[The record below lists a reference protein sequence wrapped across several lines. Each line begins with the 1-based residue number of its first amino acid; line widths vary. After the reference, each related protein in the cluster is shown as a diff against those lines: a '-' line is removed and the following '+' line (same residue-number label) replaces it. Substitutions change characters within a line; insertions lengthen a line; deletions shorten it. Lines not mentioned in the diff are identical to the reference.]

1 MSNSVNFQ
9 SQLAS
14 IMEVLANAAVAEI
27 CQLVD
32 DGYAVLRLEISRTQR
47 ENQALRSKL
56 RLVDGRP
63 GEKSLKRSIVPSL
76 SGAKEID
83 SDHVRVESSA
93 SARRNG
99 RSVVLGDK
107 LVGEEIIDT
116 IEHPELVVVKEEKLE
131 EDLRD
136 CGPKH
141 SQKSSRQI
149 TVSQSDIAANNQ
161 TTNVQTLPVE
171 ITEGKG
177 DADDEQTAE
186 GQDIACQLAHMSDC
200 VSYPRVHHA
209 AAVLSHVEGGGDRV
223 DPSCSYSVETQ
234 PSKPFESEPPV
245 TQSGA
250 GPVCENDASASLGWK
265 QELAGVDT
273 LKVELGM
280 PWSKGR
286 AMELDLAARY
296 GVDIPCKDRESIQ
309 LGNDTNFCPQ
319 NNINL
324 RESESSEGCKSS
336 EADANGFDT
345 SFDDIFSP
353 PEMVGMSTHNR
364 DDGCGG
370 EGLAP
375 CPYAGND
382 SFGSPPH
389 STQGGL
395 LFSDRLL
402 NCDECGRLF
411 PNSRD
416 LAVHQRSH
424 MGERLFG
431 CTQCDKQFLHL
442 HQLKTHQRI
451 HTGEKPFSCTQCGKR
466 FSQSSHIKRH
476 MSVHTGEKR
485 FSCGICGKR
494 FSQSCSLKVHQSV
507 HTGERPFSCAQ
518 CGKSFSVFGNLVRHQ
533 SVHIRKPD

>member
-47 ENQALRSKL
+47 ENQALKSKL
-56 RLVDGRP
+56 RLVDVRSR
-63 GEKSLKRSIVPSL
+63 ERSAKRSPIPS
-76 SGAKEID
+76 SPSCAKETD
-83 SDHVRVESSA
+83 LVREEPST

-99 RSVVLGDK
+99 GPIVLGEK
-107 LVGEEIIDT
+107 LVGEETIDT

-136 CGPKH
+136 CGSKH
-141 SQKSSRQI
+141 RQQSSRHI
-149 TVSQSDIAANNQ
+149 SVSQSDVVNNQ
-161 TTNVQTLPVE
+161 TMNAQTVPE

-177 DADDEQTAE
+177 DADNGQTAD
-186 GQDIACQLAHMSDC
+186 GPDVACQVVHMSDC
-200 VSYPRVHHA
+200 VVYPRSHHA
-209 AAVLSHVEGGGDRV
+209 AAVLSHIEEGGDRV
-223 DPSCSYSVETQ
+223 DPSCSYSVEAQ
-234 PSKPFESEPPV
+234 PSKPFESQPHL
-245 TQSGA
+245 TQNGV
-250 GPVCENDASASLGWK
+250 GTLCESDASSASLGWK
-265 QELAGVDT
+265 QESAGVDT
-273 LKVELGM
+273 LKVEVGM

-286 AMELDLAARY
+286 VMELGLVARY

-309 LGNDTNFCPQ
+309 LGNDTNFCSQ
-319 NNINL
+319 SNNL

-336 EADANGFDT
+336 EPDANGFDT

-353 PEMVGMSTHNR
+353 SEMVGIPTHNR

-370 EGLAP
+370 EELAS
-375 CPYAGND
+375 CPYAAND
-382 SFGSPPH
+382 SFGSPAH

-395 LFSDRLL
+395 VFSDRLL

-424 MGERLFG
+424 MGERLFS

-533 SVHIRKPD
+533 SVHIRKQD